1 MKESIKINNSGD
13 EQLRVE
19 ALNRYNIFDTP
30 PEQAFDNIAKLGLQ
44 LFEVPICLITFVD
57 TENVFV
63 KANIGLGEIMGDI
76 TKTPKSNSLCA
87 LAIKDNSISIFNN
100 NLIQT
105 DPCVLTS
112 GLFAGE
118 TGFKFYAGAPLITH
132 DGFRIGTICIV
143 DTAIRDFSEK
153 NKSVLES
160 LAVIVMSIIE
170 LRQSNTSVN

>member
-1 MKESIKINNSGD
+1 MTDSIDISNSRE
-13 EQLRVE
+13 EQLRVQ
-19 ALNRYNIFDTP
+19 ALNRYQIFDTP
-30 PEQAFDNIAKLGLQ
+30 PEKAFDNIAKLGLQ
-44 LFEVPICLITFVD
+44 LFEVPVCLITFVD
-57 TENVFV
+57 TENVFI

-87 LAIKDNSISIFNN
+87 MAIQHNDISIFKN

-118 TGFKFYAGAPLITH
+118 TGFKFYAGAPLTTH

-143 DTAIRDFSEK
+143 DTKAREFTDK
-153 NKSVLES
+153 NKEVLES
-160 LAVIVMSIIE
+160 LAVIVMSVIE
-170 LRQSNTSVN
+170 LRQLNAHT